1 MDELRRQG
9 LSGLNLQWDVPVC
22 LSAFRESSRD
32 RANDLYVHFLR
43 SYIFRLSTFPYIV
56 TSMMDHSDDSSDA
69 KINNLLFEEIVMNQI
84 RSRVT

>member
-32 RANDLYVHFLR
+32 RAKDLYVHLLR

-69 KINNLLFEEIVMNQI
+69 KISFEEIVMNQI

>member
-1 MDELRRQG
+1 MDELRRHG

-22 LSAFRESSRD
+22 LSAFREIS
-32 RANDLYVHFLR
+32 NDLYVHFLR

-69 KINNLLFEEIVMNQI
+69 KILFDE
-84 RSRVT
+84 SD

>member
-32 RANDLYVHFLR
+32 QANDLFVHFLR
-43 SYIFRLSTFPYIV
+43 SYISCNRTFFDYQPFLI
-56 TSMMDHSDDSSDA
+56 S
-69 KINNLLFEEIVMNQI
+69 
-84 RSRVT
+84 